1 MTITYRG
8 AGAGEDA
15 NNAAVSPNLVETA
28 TAGDLLLVYTMFRSS
43 AGTASVSG
51 SMTEA
56 YSGVGGSRHD
66 YLWYKIAAGG
76 ETDFTVTPSGGSA
89 NDTLVAQ
96 AATFRGTKLSG
107 VLDNVAAD
115 SIWTTSQNCG
125 PITACVPTGADGLV
139 VVVAGKQDDW
149 TSVDTLTGD
158 SLTWA
163 EIGEPDST
171 LGTDAGMVWNY
182 AIWVGAAP
190 SLTNKTFTVTGGT
203 AVNGGGCMVSFFAEP
218 AAAGGQ
224 PTVKRF
230 GGVPSMAI
238 NRGVW

>member
-8 AGAGEDA
+8 AGAGVAA
-15 NNAAVSPNLVETA
+15 NNAAVSPALVETA
-28 TAGDLLLVYTMFRSS
+28 TAGDLLLVYSMYRSA

-66 YLWYKIAAGG
+66 YLWYKISVGG
-76 ETDFTVTPSGGSA
+76 ETGFTVTPAGGAA
-89 NDTLVAQ
+89 NDTMLAQ
-96 AATFRGTKLSG
+96 AASFRGTKLSG

-115 SIWTTSQNCG
+115 SAWTTAQNCG

-149 TSVDTLTGD
+149 TSVATLTGD
-158 SLTWA
+158 SLTWV
-163 EIGEPDST
+163 EIGEPFSA
-171 LGTDAGMVWNY
+171 LGSDAGMVWDY
-182 AIWVGAAP
+182 AIWVGTAP
-190 SLTNKTFTVTGGT
+190 TLTAKTFTVTGGT

-218 AAAGGQ
+218 AAAGQ
-224 PTVKRF
+224 PYTKRL
-230 GGVPSMAI
+230 GGVRFAAR
-238 NRGVW
+238 NKGVW